1 MSGAI
6 RVLVMVDDLQVG
18 GTREVALHQAGSLDP
33 DRFEVGFLTMAGD
46 AESAHARL
54 PAHVRVLSATYRPD
68 YRYRARDYV
77 SDSVLAR
84 EARRSGAEVIAAIA
98 GFSPD
103 IVHLHTNPRNLAL
116 AKLAHKRT
124 PFVCMLTD
132 HLVRWL
138 PDQYSRA
145 PGLALRFAYRRLY
158 RGIHVVSVG
167 PAVARANAS
176 AGFLDPRLEHL
187 TLPNQ
192 VDLARFPARPP
203 TSRHGSARIVNVAR
217 LHPVK
222 GQAALIRAFSEISSA
237 DPVRLTLVG
246 PDSMDGE
253 LQRLARQI
261 VAPPL
266 EVEFLGTR
274 DDVPELLAGAT
285 VGVLPSLREG
295 MPLALLEM
303 MAASL
308 PVIVSDIPELEA
320 LITDGEDGLV
330 VPTGDERRLTQALER
345 LLADPELCD
354 RLGRAARSTAEQAMA
369 DPVAELE
376 HFYETALGRD
386 ADG

>member
-1 MSGAI
+1 MSRPI
-6 RVLVMVDDLQVG
+6 RVLVVVDDLQVG
-18 GTREVALHQAGSLDP
+18 GTREVALHQAGTLDR

-46 AESAHARL
+46 AESAHDRL
-54 PAHVRVLSATYRPD
+54 PVHVRVLSATYRPD

-77 SDSVLAR
+77 SDSVFAR
-84 EARRSGAEVIAAIA
+84 EARRGGAEVVTAIA

-103 IVHLHTNPRNLAL
+103 IVHLHTHPRNVAL
-116 AKLAHKRT
+116 AKLARKRT
-124 PFVCMLTD
+124 PFVCVLTD
-132 HLVRWL
+132 HSVRWL
-138 PDQYSRA
+138 PDDYSRA

-158 RGIHVVSVG
+158 RGCHVVSVG

-192 VDLARFPARPP
+192 VDLARFAAHQPMSRDGPP
-203 TSRHGSARIVNVAR
+203 SIVNVAR

-222 GQAALIRAFSEISSA
+222 GQATLIRAFSQISSA

-261 VAPPL
+261 VASPL

-285 VGVLPSLREG
+285 IGALPSLREG

-308 PVIVSDIPELEA
+308 PVVVSDIPELAA
-320 LITDGEDGLV
+320 LVANGEVGLV
-330 VPTGDERRLTQALER
+330 VPAGDERRLTEALDR
-345 LLADPELCD
+345 LLADAELRD
-354 RLGRAARSTAEQAMA
+354 RLGRAARSAVEQAMA

-376 HFYETALGRD
+376 SFYETTLGRD